1 MRKDSSSLKFNDSS
15 KKKFE
20 IYIRVFIRLDYI
32 HLIQNC
38 NDSSHI
44 SNTRNLFPI
53 FESKFIPIQYP
64 IT

>member
-15 KKKFE
+15 KKNSKYIFE
-20 IYIRVFIRLDYI
+20 Y
-32 HLIQNC
+32 LIQNC